1 MSDLMFFESV
11 VRMPLVS
18 LTARST
24 LVPLKNNKFVL
35 ISPVKFDED
44 QRVELLKANPEA
56 IVSPSCFHHLFV
68 RAAHDYLPEAKLYG
82 APGLQRKRADIR
94 WDGILNESPWPYQE
108 ELKAIFIEGAPKIN
122 EVVFYHRDTKTLIVT
137 DLLFNLKN
145 LKSIPEKLVYGMMGT
160 FNNPAVS
167 RLVKLLTRDQKAL
180 KKSLKQVL
188 ELDFDRLVMA
198 HGEIISTGGK
208 KIFTEALQAR
218 NLYL

>member
-1 MSDLMFFESV
+1 MSDLKFFESV
-11 VRMPLVS
+11 VRMPMVN

-35 ISPVKFDED
+35 ISPVKFDES
-44 QRVELLKANPEA
+44 QRSELLRANPEA
-56 IVSPSCFHHLFV
+56 IVSPSCFHHLFI

-82 APGLQRKRADIR
+82 APGLQRKRADIK
-94 WDGILNESPWPYQE
+94 WDGILNENSWPYQD

-122 EVVFYHRDTKTLIVT
+122 EVVFYHRDSKTLIVT

-145 LKSIPEKLVYGMMGT
+145 MKSLPEKLVYGLMGT
-160 FNNPAVS
+160 FNVPAVS
-167 RLVKLLTRDQKAL
+167 RLVKLLTKDRKAL

-198 HGEIISTGGK
+198 HGEIIPTGGK
-208 KIFTEALQAR
+208 KIMTEALR
-218 NLYL
+218 TRDLL

>member
-1 MSDLMFFESV
+1 MSDLKFFESV
-11 VRMPLVS
+11 VKMPLVS
-18 LTARST
+18 LAARST

-35 ISPVKFDED
+35 ISPVKFDEG
-44 QRVELLKANPEA
+44 QRSELLKANPEA

-68 RAAHDYLPEAKLYG
+68 KAAHDYLPEAKLYG
-82 APGLQRKRADIR
+82 APGLQKKRADIK
-94 WDGILNESPWPYQE
+94 WDGILNDGTWPYQD

-122 EVVFYHRDTKTLIVT
+122 EVVFYHRDSKTLIVT

-145 LKSIPEKLVYGMMGT
+145 LKSLPEKLVYGLMGT

-167 RLVKLLTRDQKAL
+167 RLLKLLTNDRKAL

-198 HGEIISTGGK
+198 HGEIIPMGGK
-208 KIFTEALQAR
+208 KIITDALSAR
-218 NLYL
+218 DLL

>member
-1 MSDLMFFESV
+1 MSDLKFFESV

-18 LTARST
+18 LAARST

-35 ISPVKFDED
+35 ISPVKFDEG
-44 QRVELLKANPEA
+44 QRSELLKANPEA

-68 RAAHDYLPEAKLYG
+68 KAAHDYLPEAKLYG
-82 APGLQRKRADIR
+82 APGLQKKRADIK
-94 WDGILNESPWPYQE
+94 WDGILNDGTWPYQD

-122 EVVFYHRDTKTLIVT
+122 EVVFYHRDSKTLIVT

-145 LKSIPEKLVYGMMGT
+145 LKSLPEKLVYGLMGT

-167 RLVKLLTRDQKAL
+167 RLLKLLTNDRKAL

-198 HGEIISTGGK
+198 HGEIIPMGGK
-208 KIFTEALQAR
+208 KIITDALRAR
-218 NLYL
+218 DLL